1 VKKGWKSAAVDEI
14 CNVEYGKRVVRKNDA
29 GTKYA
34 VYGGGGETFRVDDYN
49 REDRVV
55 VARFGLSEQCT
66 RRVGGRFFLN
76 DSGLTL
82 SPHEPSELLP
92 EFLDLWTLASNDLIY
107 GLSRGTAQRNL
118 DVDAFRQLRVRY
130 PSDVSEQRRIVAIL
144 DEAFEGIAAAKANAE
159 RNLRNAREVFEGWRE
174 ALFQEDGQTSS
185 GQRRLG
191 DIVNVQNG
199 FAFKSGDYCD
209 AGHFVVRIGN
219 VQDGE
224 LVLENPRFIELTDP
238 KQDRFVLNAGDILV
252 SLTGNI
258 GRAAMVEAHHLPA
271 VLNQRVARITTTT
284 DTVSKDWVFA
294 FLTSHSFRQRLQ
306 TAGHGAAQQNV
317 STKEIEAV
325 PVRLPSRNEQERQIT
340 QVLAMRSSVTDWNE
354 SYTRRLAALDELKA
368 SLLHQAFTG
377 QL

>member
-1 VKKGWKSAAVDEI
+1 MKQGWKSAAVDEI

-34 VYGGGGETFRVDDYN
+34 VYGGGGETFRVDDHN

-82 SPHEPSELLP
+82 SPREPSELLP

-159 RNLRNAREVFEGWRE
+159 KNLLNADEILESRLQSLLSPDQAECNHYTLDEIASVFGRGKSRHRPRNEPTLYGGPYPFI
-174 ALFQEDGQTSS
+174 QT
-185 GQRRLG
+185 G
-191 DIVNVQNG
+191 DIRSADHVVTTFTQTYSDKGLAQSKLWPRGTVCITIAANIAESAILG
-199 FAFKSGDYCD
+199 FDACFPDSVVGVIPNPQKASAEFLEFLLQAFKRKLQAMGKGSAQDN
-209 AGHFVVRIGN
+209 IN
-219 VQDGE
+219 VGTF
-224 LVLENPRFIELTDP
+224 ENQQFPFPSVEEQRKE
-238 KQDRFVLNAGDILV
+238 VAIL
-252 SLTGNI
+252 
-258 GRAAMVEAHHLPA
+258 
-271 VLNQRVARITTTT
+271 
-284 DTVSKDWVFA
+284 
-294 FLTSHSFRQRLQ
+294 
-306 TAGHGAAQQNV
+306 
-317 STKEIEAV
+317 
-325 PVRLPSRNEQERQIT
+325 
-340 QVLAMRSSVTDWNE
+340 SSVL
-354 SYTRRLAALDELKA
+354 SYSRLVADCVNKKIEALDELKA
-368 SLLHQAFTG
+368 SLLQQAFTG